1 MEGGCASRRTRISK
15 YRHFSQSWGWW
26 KFDLNIMSFVTTT
39 TACCD
44 RGRNVTQ
51 DQEEAIVKW
60 RRALSV
66 APQQYI
72 RPRNISI
79 ITTTVNNNRF
89 GQFFLALG
97 TISCAAFFCSF
108 FVCCRH
114 NYGNRVLLIALE

>member
-1 MEGGCASRRTRISK
+1 MHPGGLEFPNAGTSVNRG
-15 YRHFSQSWGWW
+15 GWW

-60 RRALSV
+60 RRALSF

-89 GQFFLALG
+89 GQFFLARG
-97 TISCAAFFCSF
+97 TISCAASVTSAAPSSSAVDTIMEIAFC
-108 FVCCRH
+108 
-114 NYGNRVLLIALE
+114 

>member
-1 MEGGCASRRTRISK
+1 MHPGGLEFPNAGTSVNRGG
-15 YRHFSQSWGWW
+15 WWW

-39 TACCD
+39 TTACCD
-44 RGRNVTQ
+44 RGRNVIQ

-66 APQQYI
+66 VPQQYI

-89 GQFFLALG
+89 GQFFLARG
-97 TISCAAFFCSF
+97 TISCAASVTSSAPSSSAVDTIMEIAFC
-108 FVCCRH
+108 
-114 NYGNRVLLIALE
+114 

>member
-1 MEGGCASRRTRISK
+1 MHPGGLEFPNASTSVNRGG
-15 YRHFSQSWGWW
+15 WWW
-26 KFDLNIMSFVTTT
+26 KFDLNIMSFVTTTT

-66 APQQYI
+66 VPQQYI

-89 GQFFLALG
+89 GQFFLARG
-97 TISCAAFFCSF
+97 TISCAASVTSAAPFSSSVDTIMEIAFC
-108 FVCCRH
+108 
-114 NYGNRVLLIALE
+114 

>member
-1 MEGGCASRRTRISK
+1 MHPGGLEFPNAGISVN
-15 YRHFSQSWGWW
+15 RGGWWW
-26 KFDLNIMSFVTTT
+26 KFDLNIMSFVATT

-89 GQFFLALG
+89 GQFFLARG
-97 TISCAAFFCSF
+97 TISCAASVSSAPASAVDTIMEIAFC
-108 FVCCRH
+108 
-114 NYGNRVLLIALE
+114 